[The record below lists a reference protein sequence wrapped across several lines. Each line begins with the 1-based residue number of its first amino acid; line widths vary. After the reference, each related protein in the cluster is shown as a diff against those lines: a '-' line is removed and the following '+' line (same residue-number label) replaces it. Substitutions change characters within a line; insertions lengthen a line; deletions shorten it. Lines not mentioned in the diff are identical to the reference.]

1 MNLLT
6 AAFSAILTAVV
17 ATDTWLARSGRT
29 TMTVRWVQQ
38 LRDSGSGLDWIDRW
52 LMAGI
57 PLSVGGLSVALGA
70 ALLWLRTEHF
80 QVAEEDQFFLVRV
93 QLLLFGVT
101 TIACA
106 FFLFFV
112 FTGRPRW
119 FYPKQLRPKSNS
131 K

>member
-1 MNLLT
+1 MTLLT
-6 AAFSAILTAVV
+6 AVIFAIGTVVV

-29 TMTVRWVQQ
+29 TMSVRWVQQ

-57 PLSVGGLSVALGA
+57 PLSVGGLSVSLSA
-70 ALLWLRTEHF
+70 ALLWLIEIEYF
-80 QVAEEDQFFLVRV
+80 QVAEEGELI
-93 QLLLFGVT
+93 LHMILPIYGVMI
-101 TIACA
+101 IAVA
-106 FFLFFV
+106 SFLFFV

-119 FYPKQLRPKSNS
+119 FYPKQIRPKSNS